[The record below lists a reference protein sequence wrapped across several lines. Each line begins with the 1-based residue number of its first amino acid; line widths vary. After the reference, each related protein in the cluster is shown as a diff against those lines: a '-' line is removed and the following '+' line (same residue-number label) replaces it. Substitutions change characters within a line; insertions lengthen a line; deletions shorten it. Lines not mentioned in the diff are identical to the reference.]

1 LRVVIDDLHKDVL
14 VASVHANSRPVGSSS
29 NSGTDFSVALLPFS
43 LFRRQA
49 SDRGHDR
56 LLLLSCVQRE
66 KKRECVL

>member
-1 LRVVIDDLHKDVL
+1 ML

-56 LLLLSCVQRE
+56 LLLLSCCLE
-66 KKRECVL
+66 EEEEEEEE